1 MSGARRFKVRRIN
14 TAGRA
19 RSLALKRDFREI
31 TMPTAF
37 RHGAILLTLIG
48 TAALTTAHQI
58 GSGPDRR
65 ASLGRTSLGQTSL
78 GQTSLGQM
86 LSVDAT
92 SSIDSAR
99 QHDWIELS
107 DEERGLLFL
116 GVMNLADVPDAQ
128 LPVADQLFG
137 SPVVLPASVELQDL
151 PAMVT
156 RMIPPVRHYKFVKL
170 DDRILVV
177 RPADRVVVS
186 EIPRYRLLP

>member
-1 MSGARRFKVRRIN
+1 
-14 TAGRA
+14 
-19 RSLALKRDFREI
+19 
-31 TMPTAF
+31 MPTAF

-58 GSGPDRR
+58 GSSPDRR
-65 ASLGRTSLGQTSL
+65 A
-78 GQTSLGQM
+78 SLGQM

-92 SSIDSAR
+92 SSIDGAR

-107 DEERGLLFL
+107 DEQRGFLFL
-116 GVMNLADVPDAQ
+116 GVMNLADVPDAD
-128 LPVADQLFG
+128 LPVPDQLFG

-156 RMIPPVRHYKFVKL
+156 RRIPLVRHHKFVKL

-177 RPADRVVVS
+177 RPTDRVVVS